1 MASARKKVDLVE
13 LRHCCV
19 PQQWVPSRGIPKGV
33 GHYRYRVGFESS
45 RVVQHRNRTQVDIGR
60 GKFLDQRGQGAGRSP
75 AYPRLW
81 YPRSPSCEGR
91 PACCLPAPRRGGAAR
106 SSAGSRPAST
116 TAAAP
121 IRCAP
126 RSTPP
131 SFCPTRLFHFVPTAS
146 PRNSDLRAVTQL
158 PINPFMLPSEPLTRG
173 KT

>member
-1 MASARKKVDLVE
+1 MIWLNCDTVAFRNSGFQAGEYPRGWDITGTELDL
-13 LRHCCV
+13 
-19 PQQWVPSRGIPKGV
+19 
-33 GHYRYRVGFESS
+33 S

-60 GKFLDQRGQGAGRSP
+60 GKFLDQRVQGAGRSP